1 MPTPGPAWPRPVAAM
16 GSITA
21 LAGEARH
28 LVMRFVRSLRV
39 ETPDE
44 ADEIMLVAL
53 LSPEE
58 LVLYQAQPLA
68 DRAHSVACA
77 AAIRNDPTV
86 RPARD
91 LMVASALH
99 DVGKA
104 DTALGT
110 PGRVAATL
118 FGVAVG
124 RRRTAR
130 WLDRRGPIGR
140 MARYRHHDERGA
152 RMLEAAGS
160 APLVVAWAREH
171 HLAVDQRSLDPH
183 LAAALRRADEATS

>member
-1 MPTPGPAWPRPVAAM
+1 MASAA
-16 GSITA
+16 A
-21 LAGEARH
+21 LSGEARH
-28 LVMRFVRSLRV
+28 LVMRFVWSLRV
-39 ETPDE
+39 EAPDE
-44 ADEIMLVAL
+44 ADEAMLVAL

-58 LVLYQAQPLA
+58 LALYQAQPLA

-77 AAIRNDPTV
+77 VAIRNDPTV
-86 RPARD
+86 RPTRD
-91 LMVASALH
+91 LLVASALH

-118 FGVAVG
+118 FGVVVG

-130 WLDRRGPIGR
+130 WLEWRGPVGR

-160 APLVVAWAREH
+160 SPLVVAWALEH
-171 HLAVDQRSLDPH
+171 HLEADQRSIEAH
-183 LAAALRRADEATS
+183 LAAALRRADEAAA

>member
-1 MPTPGPAWPRPVAAM
+1 MPTPGHAWPIPVPAM
-16 GSITA
+16 GSIA
-21 LAGEARH
+21 SLAGEARH
-28 LVMRFVRSLRV
+28 LVMRFVWSLRV
-39 ETPDE
+39 DAPDE
-44 ADEIMLVAL
+44 TDEAMLVAL

-58 LVLYQAQPLA
+58 LALYRAQPPA

-77 AAIRNDPTV
+77 VAIRNDPTV
-86 RPARD
+86 RPTRD
-91 LMVASALH
+91 LLVASALH

-104 DTALGT
+104 DTGLGT

-118 FGVAVG
+118 FGVVTG

-130 WLDRRGPIGR
+130 WLDRRGPVGR

-171 HLAVDQRSLDPH
+171 HLEADRRSIEAH
-183 LAAALRRADEATS
+183 LAGALRRADEATT

>member
-1 MPTPGPAWPRPVAAM
+1 MASAA
-16 GSITA
+16 S

-28 LVMRFVRSLRV
+28 LVMRFVWSLRV
-39 ETPDE
+39 EAPDDADE
-44 ADEIMLVAL
+44 AMLVAL

-58 LVLYQAQPLA
+58 LALYQVQPLA

-77 AAIRNDPTV
+77 VAIRNDPTV
-86 RPARD
+86 RPTRD
-91 LMVASALH
+91 LLVASALH

-124 RRRTAR
+124 RRRTSR
-130 WLDRRGPIGR
+130 WLEWRGPVGR

-152 RMLEAAGS
+152 QMLEAAGS

-171 HLAVDQRSLDPH
+171 HLEADQRSIEVH
-183 LAAALRRADEATS
+183 LAAALRRADEAAA